1 MLLFFWIPPTRFE
14 LVSPAPKAGMI
25 DHYTTGVLIVLWYAK
40 KDISDM
46 LFWPIRIPFVPVKP
60 GYSLKKRKRSWG
72 KGNILARPDKFSIKN
87 L

>member
-1 MLLFFWIPPTRFE
+1 MRFQLFVRIPPTRFE

-60 GYSLKKRKRSWG
+60 GYSLKNGRDPGG
-72 KGNILARPDKFSIKN
+72 KATFLQDQINFQ
-87 L
+87 